1 MSQNS
6 INNQSKN
13 STEGLVSAEKEKG
26 RKSNRLINEQSPYL
40 LQHAFNPVDW
50 YPWGEEAFQE
60 AKKQDK
66 PLLLSIGY
74 STCHWCH
81 VMERESF
88 EDFEIAS
95 LMNDNFVNE
104 KVDREERP
112 DIDRIYMNVVQILTG
127 SGGWPL
133 TVFLTSDLVSHS

>member
-6 INNQSKN
+6 INNQPKN

-26 RKSNRLINEQSPYL
+26 RRSNRLINEQSPYL

-66 PLLLSIGY
+66 PLLLYFATSGADGIFSIEKRDKIY
-74 STCHWCH
+74 PISAFRTQWFAC
-81 VMERESF
+81 ES
-88 EDFEIAS
+88 S
-95 LMNDNFVNE
+95 GSCM
-104 KVDREERP
+104 
-112 DIDRIYMNVVQILTG
+112 DIQ
-127 SGGWPL
+127 
-133 TVFLTSDLVSHS
+133 